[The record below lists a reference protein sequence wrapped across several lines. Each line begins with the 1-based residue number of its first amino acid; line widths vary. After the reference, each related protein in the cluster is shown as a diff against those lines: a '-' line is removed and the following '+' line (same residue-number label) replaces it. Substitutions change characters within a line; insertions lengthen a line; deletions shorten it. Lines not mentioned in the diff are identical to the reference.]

1 MRKVKVRRHPDLFKS
16 DDLFR
21 AARVLFKAGFSFGQI
36 AAMLSMLEGSVHEAI
51 REAL

>member
-16 DDLFR
+16 DDLAR
-21 AARVLFKAGFSFGQI
+21 AACVLFKAGFSFEQV
-36 AAMLSMLEGSVHEAI
+36 AALLHVKEELVHEAI